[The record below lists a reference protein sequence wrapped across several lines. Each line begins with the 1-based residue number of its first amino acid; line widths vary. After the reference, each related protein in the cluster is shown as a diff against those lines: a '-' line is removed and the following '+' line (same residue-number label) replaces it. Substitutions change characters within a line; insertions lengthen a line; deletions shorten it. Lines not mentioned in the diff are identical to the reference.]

1 LDIALASH
9 PGSRII
15 RIQIIIPITTTM
27 QHVPPTTTTTAMKRA
42 FSSTRPSKGTTPYH
56 DRNPVAAG

>member
-1 LDIALASH
+1 
-9 PGSRII
+9 
-15 RIQIIIPITTTM
+15 M